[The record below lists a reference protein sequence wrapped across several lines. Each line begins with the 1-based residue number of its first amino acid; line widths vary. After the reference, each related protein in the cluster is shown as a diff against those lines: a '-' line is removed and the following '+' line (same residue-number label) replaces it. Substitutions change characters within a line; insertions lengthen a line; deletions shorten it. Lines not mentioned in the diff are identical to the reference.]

1 VDENDFISLLSK
13 AQKLQKVAQEIQE
26 QADSLETEV
35 RIKIGTLLLE
45 RNELRWRVDP
55 FSSNAD
61 SLADADF

>member
-1 VDENDFISLLSK
+1 VGENDFISLLSK

-35 RIKIGTLLLE
+35 RLKIGTLLSE

-55 FSSNAD
+55 FSENVD